1 MSEILAEFPEVFTW
15 LITVPRGF
23 WVMSWIQA
31 IIRYGGIRNRIIAD
45 CVLYAQVI
53 DPAGLDDRLLTL
65 YERRVEPNRRN
76 AAELSACLLE
86 LPEWYLRWLPRRG
99 QTPAGVPSDLIG
111 LSHTTDEE
119 IARKQMKRIK
129 HCLGVT

>member
-1 MSEILAEFPEVFTW
+1 MT
-15 LITVPRGF
+15 
-23 WVMSWIQA
+23 SWIQA
-31 IIRYGGIRNRIIAD
+31 IIRYGGIRNRIIED

-65 YERRVEPNRRN
+65 YERRVESNRRN

-86 LPEWYLRWLPRRG
+86 LPEWYLRWLRRRG

-111 LSHTTDEE
+111 LSHITDEE
-119 IARKQMKRIK
+119 IARKQMNRIK